1 MSPSGIVGRR
11 SGCCLSGFVLIRF
24 TVMVLL
30 MLLMMMI
37 LNVIFNIAAVAVLG
51 KTIVKTHFVSFAL
64 HSVVESLRLSSV
76 DAFHGRLRGL
86 PMAVTTTTSCASI
99 VRGFLLISEQPL
111 PRRVCG
117 ENLSSFLLLVLSRRF
132 SSGGGYRRFRR
143 RRRRRAGRRSDA
155 NGIMLLKHVSG
166 FFSQIVEEER
176 HETSTYFVVQM
187 V

>member
-11 SGCCLSGFVLIRF
+11 SGCCLSVFVLIRF

-30 MLLMMMI
+30 MLLMMI

-76 DAFHGRLRGL
+76 DTFHGRLRGL
-86 PMAVTTTTSCASI
+86 PMAVTTTSCASI
-99 VRGFLLISEQPL
+99 VQGFLLISEQPL

-143 RRRRRAGRRSDA
+143 RRRRRARRRSDA

-166 FFSQIVEEER
+166 FFS
-176 HETSTYFVVQM
+176 
-187 V
+187 

>member
-11 SGCCLSGFVLIRF
+11 SGCCLSVFVLIRF

-30 MLLMMMI
+30 MLLMMI

-76 DAFHGRLRGL
+76 DTFYGRLRGL
-86 PMAVTTTTSCASI
+86 SMAVTTTSCASI

-111 PRRVCG
+111 PCRVCG
-117 ENLSSFLLLVLSRRF
+117 RYLSSFLLLVLSRRF

-155 NGIMLLKHVSG
+155 DGIMLLKHVSG
-166 FFSQIVEEER
+166 FFS
-176 HETSTYFVVQM
+176 
-187 V
+187 